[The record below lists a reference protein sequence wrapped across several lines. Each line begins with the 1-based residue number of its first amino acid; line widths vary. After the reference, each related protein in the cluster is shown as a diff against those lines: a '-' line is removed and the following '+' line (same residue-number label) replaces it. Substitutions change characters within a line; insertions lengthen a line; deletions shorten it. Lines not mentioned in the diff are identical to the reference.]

1 MQITNLQTS
10 SMFFHGPT
18 IGNGRIT
25 QYEIPPGQTVDL
37 PADVWDRYKDRD
49 DVQAM
54 DGRQIAIGGISDED
68 RAKLPTASQLAM
80 LQNEREKIA
89 QGQDDLRL
97 EQDRIAKELAAK
109 EVELEHMR
117 KALET
122 DRQALAAERAAFEK
136 PQKSKR

>member
-10 SMFFHGPT
+10 TMIFTGPPG
-18 IGNGRIT
+18 GNGTTT

-37 PADVWDRYKDRD
+37 PTAVWDRYKDRD
-49 DVQAM
+49 DVKAM
-54 DGRQIAIGGISDED
+54 NGRQIAIGGISDED

-80 LQNEREKIA
+80 LQTERERTE
-89 QGQDDLRL
+89 QGQDELRV
-97 EQDRIAKELAAK
+97 EQDRIVRELAAK

-122 DRQALAAERAAFEK
+122 ERQALAAERSALAS
-136 PQKSKR
+136 PSKSKR